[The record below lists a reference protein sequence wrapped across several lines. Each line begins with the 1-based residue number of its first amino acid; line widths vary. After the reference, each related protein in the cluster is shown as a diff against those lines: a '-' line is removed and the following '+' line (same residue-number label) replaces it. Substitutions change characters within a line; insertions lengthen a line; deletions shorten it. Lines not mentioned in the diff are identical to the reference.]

1 MHKLIVAS
9 TIALLLAGSLNAAAG
24 GVIQTKDGQS
34 QKASDIQAETISG
47 IIWEKAKNQPGTRV
61 RLWDLD
67 DVRYSGQA
75 MDEFNGLS
83 RKLAGGRADRLIADA
98 QQMLNAEKP
107 SGWSDEQWEG
117 VQLSCKF
124 YVAMGRY
131 LEANYGAAV
140 DGLQDYIKEAEGK
153 LSGVGGLVPRVSFQS
168 AVTGKQVTN
177 GGALNRFYLD
187 ALEALGLSYLKQGD
201 AAKATKFAF
210 KPLQDLTEEMSSNSG
225 DKEYFDWSLRALRA
239 SARYA
244 EAQKDYAGARKSY
257 EDLARVALTKNAG
270 RPSRAAYEAQL
281 KVGFM
286 QILEG
291 DGSGA
296 QSRFYDAKRKWEA
309 DHTDG
314 IKTRAWQ
321 PRANWIDPDVAYLT
335 AGSYVGMGLVEA
347 LKAKRTDDWA
357 EALEYFSTSLSIF
370 NADDEIRSMALL
382 GAANAAAQLA
392 ELNKDN
398 KIDVKV
404 GDKTVK
410 KAVTAETYAKLS
422 EKYLSELTTLLPK
435 SKAAE
440 DESIPDIQ
448 KIINEYKGD

>member
-153 LSGVGGLVPRVSFQS
+153 LSGVGGLV
-168 AVTGKQVTN
+168 
-177 GGALNRFYLD
+177 
-187 ALEALGLSYLKQGD
+187 
-201 AAKATKFAF
+201 
-210 KPLQDLTEEMSSNSG
+210 
-225 DKEYFDWSLRALRA
+225 RALRD
-239 SARYA
+239 R
-244 EAQKDYAGARKSY
+244 
-257 EDLARVALTKNAG
+257 
-270 RPSRAAYEAQL
+270 
-281 KVGFM
+281 
-286 QILEG
+286 
-291 DGSGA
+291 
-296 QSRFYDAKRKWEA
+296 
-309 DHTDG
+309 
-314 IKTRAWQ
+314 
-321 PRANWIDPDVAYLT
+321 
-335 AGSYVGMGLVEA
+335 GL
-347 LKAKRTDDWA
+347 
-357 EALEYFSTSLSIF
+357 
-370 NADDEIRSMALL
+370 
-382 GAANAAAQLA
+382 
-392 ELNKDN
+392 
-398 KIDVKV
+398 
-404 GDKTVK
+404 
-410 KAVTAETYAKLS
+410 
-422 EKYLSELTTLLPK
+422 P
-435 SKAAE
+435 
-440 DESIPDIQ
+440 
-448 KIINEYKGD
+448 